1 MGEKKKEKYKW
12 VYQHEV
18 IIESCLVRV
27 ICPEATQEEAEEKVG
42 GKEVEVVSA
51 ANSWS
56 VSTESR
62 TEP

>member
-1 MGEKKKEKYKW
+1 MGEKKEEKYKW

-51 ANSWS
+51 ANS
-56 VSTESR
+56 
-62 TEP
+62 